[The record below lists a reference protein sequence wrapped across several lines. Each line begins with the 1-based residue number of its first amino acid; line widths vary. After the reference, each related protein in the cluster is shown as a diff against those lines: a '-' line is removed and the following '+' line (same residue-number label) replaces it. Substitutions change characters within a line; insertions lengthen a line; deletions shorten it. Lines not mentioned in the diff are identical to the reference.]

1 MKFVSSRFSTISFFI
16 FIALALIIVGTGCG
30 KDKKSSSSAEPP
42 KERTYGVEDP
52 NGPYLDL
59 SSEERYQLLFDNLSS
74 ATDGT
79 VVPLQLDGGYEVVHA
94 YIEHDLNIHTNSNA
108 KVTGV
113 ILELGKPTDDHAY
126 HPELTIE
133 KMIKD
138 YNNNNRS
145 KWLYGPYESVVD
157 TMKLKIKYDDPFL
170 NRHLD
175 TLSYNHPIEIST
187 VLDDKPVLKFP
198 QRDVAKS
205 TEYIVYEWPAM
216 GEHRYSL
223 SIVKGSEAEKDFDV
237 ETFIL
242 STFNQ

>member
-1 MKFVSSRFSTISFFI
+1 MKFLSSRFSTISFI
-16 FIALALIIVGTGCG
+16 MFIALALIIIGTGCA
-30 KDKKSSSSAEPP
+30 KDKKSSSTAEPP

-59 SSEERYQLLFDNLSS
+59 SSEERHKLLFENLAN

-94 YIEHDLNIHTNSNA
+94 YIEHDLNIHTNSSA

-113 ILELGKPTDDHAY
+113 VLELGKPTDDHAF
-126 HPELTIE
+126 HPELSIE

-138 YNNNNRS
+138 YNANNRS
-145 KWLYGPYESVVD
+145 KWMYGPYESTVD
-157 TMKLKIKYDDPFL
+157 KIILKLKYDDPFL
-170 NRHLD
+170 NRHMD
-175 TLSYNHPIEIST
+175 PLSYNHPIEIST

-198 QRDVAKS
+198 HRDVP
-205 TEYIVYEWPAM
+205 TTTDYIVYEWPAM
-216 GEHRYSL
+216 GEHRYRL
-223 SIVKGSEAEKDFDV
+223 SIVKDSAADKEFDV
-237 ETFIL
+237 EAFIL